1 MIKAVLFD
9 LDGTLVNSL
18 EDLAN
23 CTNDALTE
31 FGFPKRE
38 TEEFKYFAGNGMP
51 VMIERALP
59 NGNKTEENINKVL
72 KAFLKNYGEHFADN
86 TYAYKGV
93 PELVAELKDRGIKAA
108 VITNKA
114 QKSAECVVKK
124 NYGDLFDII
133 MGKTEKYPSKPS
145 PDGALA
151 VMKDFRVLPQE
162 CIFIG
167 DSLVDMQTAVN
178 SKALPVGV
186 LWGFRTAGELRD
198 NGAEYIISEP
208 KELLKILEEKN
219 GI

>member
-18 EDLAN
+18 EDLAS
-23 CTNDALTE
+23 CTNNALIK

-38 TEEFKYFAGNGMP
+38 TEEFKYFAGNGMS

-59 NGNKTEENINKVL
+59 KGSKSEENINKVL
-72 KAFLKNYGEHFADN
+72 EAFLENYGEHFADK
-86 TYAYKGV
+86 TYAYEGV
-93 PELVAELKDRGIKAA
+93 PELVAELKGRGIKLA

-114 QKSAECVVKK
+114 QNSAECVVKK

-133 MGKTEKYPSKPS
+133 LGKTEKYPSKPN

-151 VMKDFRVLPQE
+151 VMKEFEVLPEE

-167 DSLVDMQTAVN
+167 DSLVDMQTGVN

-186 LWGFRTAGELRD
+186 LWGFRTAEELRD

-208 KELLKILEEKN
+208 EELFRIIGEKN
-219 GI
+219 GA